1 MHSMTGFGRAS
12 VQCDGRELTLE
23 IKSVNHRFLDIAVHL
38 PRVMAFA
45 EDELKRML
53 SARFSRGHLEV
64 FLTYRNTRRDAKKIE
79 IDESLL
85 EQYVLAFRAAEKW
98 GVKGEISAETL
109 LKMPEVLNITAQ
121 EEDHDA
127 VLLLLEKAAQEACGQ
142 LLNMRLAEGGRLK
155 QDLSE
160 KLDCVEQCVAFIA
173 GKAENAA
180 QELYKKLSARLQELL
195 GELPVD
201 EQRLAQE
208 LAVYADRVA
217 IDEEIVRLRAHTASM
232 RAYMEQDEPLG
243 RKLEF
248 ILQEINREINT
259 IGSKAMNADIQAS
272 VITVKGELEK
282 LREQIQNVE

>member
-1 MHSMTGFGRAS
+1 
-12 VQCDGRELTLE
+12 
-23 IKSVNHRFLDIAVHL
+23 
-38 PRVMAFA
+38 
-45 EDELKRML
+45 
-53 SARFSRGHLEV
+53 
-64 FLTYRNTRRDAKKIE
+64 
-79 IDESLL
+79 
-85 EQYVLAFRAAEKW
+85 
-98 GVKGEISAETL
+98 
-109 LKMPEVLNITAQ
+109 MPEVLNITAQ

-201 EQRLAQE
+201 EQRLAQSWH
-208 LAVYADRVA
+208 LCRHGSPSTRRSFVA
-217 IDEEIVRLRAHTASM
+217 
-232 RAYMEQDEPLG
+232 RAYREHESLHGAGRALG

>member
-79 IDESLL
+79 IDERLL

-142 LLNMRLAEGGRLK
+142 LLSMRRAEGDRLK

-160 KLDCVEQCVAFIA
+160 KLDCVERCVAFIA
-173 GKAENAA
+173 EKAENAA
-180 QELYKKLSARLQELL
+180 QELYKKLFARLQELL

-208 LAVYADRVA
+208 LAIYADRIA